1 MGLVAPVRGAVH
13 TGGGEGREA
22 QLVLAGG
29 DVLGHLLQVVEALDV
44 VNAVAGLFQ
53 QGLIGDQAVAFDNVA
68 DAQHL
73 VAVFQGVGV
82 AGQIT
87 GDLGAGQV
95 VAVVLPVG
103 QADRAVDLEQGG
115 RIALGHLAHQGGL
128 ILAGGGGHDGDRN
141 TGLLGVLLGQILPG
155 FVLLGLE
162 VQVVDLAG
170 CISGRLGRSGS
181 GFSLGF
187 GAGTGRGSSRR
198 GAAAAACQ
206 QTRSHSS
213 CQSHRECLFCVHVFS
228 SFSRKT
234 MICKGVDLFRR
245 KRFRFGLIL

>member
-13 TGGGEGREA
+13 TGGAEGREA

-29 DVLGHLLQVVEALDV
+29 DVLGNLLQVGKALDV
-44 VNAVAGLFQ
+44 VNGVAGLLQ
-53 QGLIGDQAVAFDNVA
+53 QGLVGDQAVALDNVA
-68 DAQHL
+68 NTQRG
-73 VAVFQGVGV
+73 VAVLQGVGI
-82 AGQIT
+82 ARQIAEDLGTGQII
-87 GDLGAGQV
+87 
-95 VAVVLPVG
+95 AVILPVC
-103 QADRAVDLEQGG
+103 QADRAIDLEQGG
-115 RIALGHLAHQGGL
+115 RIALGHLAHQRSL
-128 ILAGGGGHDGDRN
+128 VLAGGGGHDGDGN
-141 TGLLGVLLGQILPG
+141 TGLLGVLLGQILPS

-206 QTRSHSS
+206 QTRSHSG

-228 SFSRKT
+228 SFLRKT

>member
-1 MGLVAPVRGAVH
+1 MGLEAPVGRAIH
-13 TGGGEGREA
+13 TGRGEGGEA
-22 QLVLAGG
+22 KLVLAGG
-29 DVLGHLLQVVEALDV
+29 NVLGNLLQVGKALDV
-44 VNAVAGLFQ
+44 VNGVAGLFQ
-53 QGLIGDQAVAFDNVA
+53 QGLIGDQAVALDNVA

-82 AGQIT
+82 AGQIAC
-87 GDLGAGQV
+87 DLGPAQV
-95 VAVVLPVG
+95 VAIVLPVG

-128 ILAGGGGHDGDRN
+128 ILAGGGGHDGDGN

-187 GAGTGRGSSRR
+187 GAGSGSSRR